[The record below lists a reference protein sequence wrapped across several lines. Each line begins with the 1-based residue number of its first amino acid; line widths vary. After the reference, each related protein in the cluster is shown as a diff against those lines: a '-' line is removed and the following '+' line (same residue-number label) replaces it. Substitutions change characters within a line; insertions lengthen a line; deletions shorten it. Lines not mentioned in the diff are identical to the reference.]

1 MTAGDVVARIKAHLG
16 VEWREATYRDTFKSG
31 GPDIEIAGIAT
42 TCFVTLDVIRRATA
56 KGLNLIVSHEDTFWN
71 DRDDVA
77 IVQADPLY
85 ARKRALLTASNVV
98 VSPPPRPHAR
108 TASRFD
114 LRRIGPRRGP
124 RPQTRE
130 STGVAPL
137 RHPRD
142 DAGSAGVRRPGAHGS
157 TRAAVVGDPKA
168 AITRVRLGVGY
179 ASPPV
184 DDPEIDVLISGEQQ
198 ETDGTFDSQPYA
210 VDAAAIGLAKGLIL
224 LGHTVSEEAGMLE
237 MARWLAGI
245 VPELPVELVAGG
257 EPVWDPRRA
266 DRVRTDQRASAVR
279 PRRMWIPLGWR
290 VAGDLDVA
298 RHADDLDSHGAPQAA
313 FQPCLSG
320 RRMRAWPERTAV
332 GRSGSRPRCVARR
345 ACRRCPCRG
354 PRRWGT
360 PSSQE
365 GPVADQVSSM
375 LGTCARGGFRLS
387 LDHEHRRP
395 VCSFRWQRQG
405 EAH

>member
-31 GPDIEIAGIAT
+31 GPDIEITGIAT

-98 VSPPPRPHAR
+98 VFRLHDHMHAQRPDLTYVGSARAVGLDPKHENPPGSHRFVIPATTLGALASDVQAR
-108 TASRFD
+108 TGARG
-114 LRRIGPRRGP
+114 LR
-124 RPQTRE
+124 
-130 STGVAPL
+130 
-137 RHPRD
+137 
-142 DAGSAGVRRPGAHGS
+142 
-157 TRAAVVGDPKA
+157 VVGDAKA
-168 AITRVRLGVGY
+168 TITRVRLGVGY

-257 EPVWDPRRA
+257 EPVWGPAPRR
-266 DRVRTDQRASAVR
+266 
-279 PRRMWIPLGWR
+279 
-290 VAGDLDVA
+290 
-298 RHADDLDSHGAPQAA
+298 
-313 FQPCLSG
+313 
-320 RRMRAWPERTAV
+320 
-332 GRSGSRPRCVARR
+332 
-345 ACRRCPCRG
+345 
-354 PRRWGT
+354 
-360 PSSQE
+360 
-365 GPVADQVSSM
+365 
-375 LGTCARGGFRLS
+375 
-387 LDHEHRRP
+387 
-395 VCSFRWQRQG
+395 
-405 EAH
+405 